1 MESHVPPFRSL
12 LGTSRRSVRA
22 AIALLAL
29 VPACAWDPWIPGER
43 SWNPDIVPNPSE
55 LFDDLALDT
64 RQVGTLSCYT
74 RLCEKRLRIIVE
86 TPGMLV
92 VSMTPDLASD
102 DDRARLVLEGIQGV
116 LGQADTGRGPRT
128 DVPAL
133 AVSERV
139 GAGIYFVLLE
149 SIGGPVPYQLT
160 AHLTPGEGPPPAP
173 EAEPE
178 QQPAEAPPAKLVE
191 APGIGNVRAGYD
203 PAVSFATLASFR
215 FPAPRGEGD
224 AGQIGGPLED
234 PLDRM
239 IRRQLA
245 DELVRR
251 GFHQASG
258 SETADMLVDF
268 SRGAVNRD
276 FYGVFSLY
284 ERYGFGIGTTDWAF
298 GDRVQTRG
306 TLVIDIVDA
315 RSNRIAWHA
324 RTSEGLGPG
333 ITPGE
338 RTEALLREAITESL
352 LGFPPH

>member
-1 MESHVPPFRSL
+1 MTIRVPPFRSP
-12 LGTSRRSVRA
+12 LGHSLRSFRA

-43 SWNPDIVPNPSE
+43 SWNPDIVVNPSE
-55 LFDDLALDT
+55 LSDQLPLDT
-64 RQVGTLSCYT
+64 RHMGTLSCYT
-74 RLCEKRLRIIVE
+74 PLCEKRFRIVVE
-86 TPGMLV
+86 TPGTLA
-92 VSMTPDLASD
+92 VSMIPELASD

-133 AVSERV
+133 GVSERV
-139 GAGIYFVLLE
+139 GPGVYFVLLE
-149 SIGGPVPYQLT
+149 SIGGPMPYQLT
-160 AHLTPGEGPPPAP
+160 ARVTPGEGPPPAP
-173 EAEPE
+173 EPEPQ
-178 QQPAEAPPAKLVE
+178 QQPVEGPPPRLVE

-203 PAVSFATLASFR
+203 PAVSFATLRSFR

-224 AGQIGGPLED
+224 AGQVGAPLED

-258 SETADMLVDF
+258 SESADLVVDF
-268 SRGAVNRD
+268 SRGAINRD
-276 FYGVFSLY
+276 FYGIFSLY
-284 ERYGFGIGTTDWAF
+284 ERYGFGVSSTGWAF

-306 TLVIDIVDA
+306 TLAIDIVDT

-338 RTEALLREAITESL
+338 RAEALLREAITESM
-352 LGFPPH
+352 LGFPPR